1 MKKTVRS
8 LLTVLLVLSLLSA
21 IFMVSAFADSGEYKD
36 TKGNVVLSVSST
48 EDVIGGAEL
57 VAADVSGVYPGFTL
71 DDDSYRKVLLAYEIK
86 FVENGKAKDFSDT
99 SFKVRIRLPEAIKNN
114 SGLEAYA
121 LNADGEGTKIT
132 AAVNAGYI
140 EFDTADFGLVAVAV
154 AADAPVPYVE
164 PDFTWLIILIVVLVV
179 LAIAGGVVLVILH
192 IRKKKAAEAA
202 ESAPEKAQPDAEATP
217 EVAEATEEP
226 AEIAAEDPEVVED
239 PVAVV
244 QEEPEAVEEPVA
256 VAQEEPEAV
265 EEPAAVAQ
273 EEPEVVEEPAAVAQE
288 EPEAVEEPVAV
299 VAEEPAVVL
308 EPAPVAEL
316 KPVININFVEA
327 KEDGQLP
334 EGAVE
339 AVRVRFRTSFES
351 RYIQSGAL
359 QDYYTA
365 IKNALLSYKGVK
377 SRMSWNYDAFNKGRV
392 QCAKIN
398 IKGNAL
404 LVYLN
409 LDPASY
415 NAKKYHFNDMSAK
428 PKFKDVPLLMKVK
441 SDRALKY
448 TLELIAEMMKVLE
461 IPEGKV
467 ANLDYHR
474 PYQSTEELATLG
486 LVKVILPAGMKLEDN
501 ASVIKTNVGE
511 MLSGE
516 EKAD

>member
-21 IFMVSAFADSGEYKD
+21 TFMVSAFADSGEYKD
-36 TKGNVVLSVSST
+36 TKGNVVLSVSSA

-57 VAADVSGVYPGFTL
+57 VATNVSGVYPGFTL
-71 DDDSYRKVLLAYEIK
+71 EDDSYRKVLLAYEIK
-86 FVENGKAKDFSDT
+86 FVENGKAKDLSDT
-99 SFKVRIRLPEAIKNN
+99 SFKVRIRLPEAIKDNT
-114 SGLEAYA
+114 GLEAYA

-164 PDFTWLIILIVVLVV
+164 PDLTWLVILIVVLVV
-179 LAIAGGVVLVILH
+179 LALAGGAVLLILH
-192 IRKKKAAEAA
+192 IRKKKAAAEAA
-202 ESAPEKAQPDAEATP
+202 ESAPEKAQPDAEAAP
-217 EVAEATEEP
+217 EVAETVEEHV
-226 AEIAAEDPEVVED
+226 EAAV
-239 PVAVV
+239 
-244 QEEPEAVEEPVA
+244 EEPEAVEEPVA
-256 VAQEEPEAV
+256 VAVEEPETVEEPVAVAVEEPETIEEPVAVAVEEPEAV
-265 EEPAAVAQ
+265 AEPVAVAQ
-273 EEPEVVEEPAAVAQE
+273 EEPKAT
-288 EPEAVEEPVAV
+288 
-299 VAEEPAVVL
+299 L

-316 KPVININFVEA
+316 KPVINLNFVEA

-334 EGAVE
+334 EGVAE
-339 AVRVRFRTSFES
+339 AVKVRFRTSFES

-409 LDPASY
+409 LDPANY

-461 IPEGKV
+461 IPEGKA

-474 PYQSTEELATLG
+474 PYQTTEELATLG

-511 MLSGE
+511 MLSVE